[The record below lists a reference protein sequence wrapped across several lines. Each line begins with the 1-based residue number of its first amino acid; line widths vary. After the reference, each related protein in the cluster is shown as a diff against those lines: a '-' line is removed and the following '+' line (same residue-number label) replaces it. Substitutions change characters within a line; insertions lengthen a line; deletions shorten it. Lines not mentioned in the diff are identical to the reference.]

1 MSVLRWFRRRD
12 DRGSLPLA
20 MMLTLVG
27 TSLSTLMVPV
37 VITQLRDTA
46 ATVDRAQA
54 LHAAQAG
61 IDIVMGRIRGSLG
74 NIANLV
80 CVPAATPLRGTIGAT
95 ASGAADV
102 LPGRYQVSV
111 EYQDAVNKAIPC
123 VETAAGIL
131 TVQKAPAY
139 AVITALGTDKP
150 GGGTDVINPQD
161 RQTRTLT
168 ATYVFRFTNENI
180 DGGLLRLYGGAYCLD
195 AGSGSPA
202 TGTIVTTQPCNTGS
216 ARQTFAYTKDLTLRL
231 VSSIT
236 AKNPLGMCISSKA
249 DPVAGDLLQFQ
260 TCGVS
265 PVIPYYQRW
274 SLNDSSNFQNT
285 ASNGTD
291 LGKLC
296 MHAKAGGT
304 KGAFM
309 ELTSC
314 GGAADNTRTFAPDA
328 TVGAGAADA
337 PDQLVNFQQFGRC
350 VDVTNFNV
358 NLGFLIVWP
367 CKQAPV
373 ITGVGWNQRFVVP
386 FAPGKK
392 GTVSGRITTYDSTN
406 KKTYCLTTFTPGGS
420 SHFVTMKTCPAP
432 TASNEDKKAVEWKVS
447 YQEGTYG
454 TSYVIVDANDRCL
467 SPTDLDDPKLPADD
481 IFKGSTVVSKLTT
494 AVCNGGKLQKWN
506 APANIANPTPLKDV
520 GEK

>member
-1 MSVLRWFRRRD
+1 MSMFKRFRLRD

-46 ATVDRAQA
+46 AVVDRAQA

-74 NIANLV
+74 DIANLV
-80 CVPAATPLRGTIGAT
+80 CIPELTPLRGVIGT
-95 ASGAADV
+95 VAAGVTDM
-102 LPGRYQVSV
+102 LPSRYQVSV
-111 EYQDAVNKAIPC
+111 EYQDPVNKTIPC
-123 VETAAGIL
+123 VPAQSGVL

-139 AVITALGTDKP
+139 AVITSLGTDKP
-150 GGGTDVINPQD
+150 GAATDDIKAGD
-161 RQTRTLT
+161 RRTRKLS

-180 DGGLLRLYGGAYCLD
+180 EGGLLRLYGGAYCLD

-216 ARQTFAYTKDLTLRL
+216 SRQTFAYTKDLTLRL
-231 VSSIT
+231 VSSMT
-236 AKNPLGMCISSKA
+236 AKNPLGMCIDSGA
-249 DPVAGDLLQFQ
+249 DPVAGGLLMFQ

-285 ASNGTD
+285 ANNGTS
-291 LGKLC
+291 LGSLC
-296 MHAKAGGT
+296 MHAKAGAT

-309 ELTSC
+309 ELTTC
-314 GGAADNTRTFAPDA
+314 GGASDNTRTFAPDA

-337 PDQLVNFQQFGRC
+337 PNQLVNFQQFGRC
-350 VDVTNFNV
+350 VDVTNFDV
-358 NLGFLIVWP
+358 TIGFLIVWP

-373 ITGVGWNQRFVVP
+373 ITSVGWNQRFVVP
-386 FAPGKK
+386 LAPDEK
-392 GTVSGRITTYDSTN
+392 GTVSGRITTYDN
-406 KKTYCLTTFTPGGS
+406 KNNKTYCLTTFKPGAP
-420 SHFVTMKTCPAP
+420 HFVTMKACPALL
-432 TASNEDKKAVEWKVS
+432 AAEDDKKAVEWKVS
-447 YQEGTYG
+447 YKEGTYG
-454 TSYVIVDANDRCL
+454 TSYIIVDAYGQCL
-467 SPTDLDDPKLPADD
+467 SPTDLDDAKLPPAD

-494 AVCNGGKLQKWN
+494 APCDGGKLQKWN
-506 APANIANPTPLKDV
+506 APANIAKPTPLKNV